1 MFENPK
7 RVRQER
13 NFTTNVPKILDL
25 KSSSKQIPFRKLT
38 LGAPEAWTCLIVLV
52 IAVQFKMAI
61 TRTKTLA
68 HPTKMPAM
76 EANRRA
82 ITQQQEP

>member
-1 MFENPK
+1 MWCGRTKEGADY
-7 RVRQER
+7 RLL
-13 NFTTNVPKILDL
+13 TNAVKA
-25 KSSSKQIPFRKLT
+25 S
-38 LGAPEAWTCLIVLV
+38 EAWTCLIVLV